1 MYSVPMALADFI
13 PVLLFGAAAMILQ
26 RDLYNKMTKG
36 MFALFCTGTINVFL
50 AGFLKAVYKL
60 LFAAGVCDF
69 QRLNHLFFPL
79 QAIGFLL
86 AGMGLACL
94 HARERKKERLL
105 SVAAPAV
112 FSGTFLFVALMILGL
127 LGMDLSLA
135 AFAKKLKKPL
145 AAALFLVSFV
155 FCLAMGYLSSRD
167 FTQASM
173 NWIAEGVNILGQG
186 SLLAGVRMLDRA
198 GLQAYNAAEKAE

>member
-1 MYSVPMALADFI
+1 
-13 PVLLFGAAAMILQ
+13 
-26 RDLYNKMTKG
+26 
-36 MFALFCTGTINVFL
+36 
-50 AGFLKAVYKL
+50 
-60 LFAAGVCDF
+60 
-69 QRLNHLFFPL
+69 
-79 QAIGFLL
+79 
-86 AGMGLACL
+86 
-94 HARERKKERLL
+94 
-105 SVAAPAV
+105 
-112 FSGTFLFVALMILGL
+112 
-127 LGMDLSLA
+127 MDLSLA

>member
-79 QAIGFLL
+79 QAIGFVL

-94 HARERKKERLL
+94 HARGRKKERLL

-186 SLLAGVRMLDRA
+186 ALLAGVRMLDRA
-198 GLQAYNAAEKAE
+198 GLQAYRAAEKAE